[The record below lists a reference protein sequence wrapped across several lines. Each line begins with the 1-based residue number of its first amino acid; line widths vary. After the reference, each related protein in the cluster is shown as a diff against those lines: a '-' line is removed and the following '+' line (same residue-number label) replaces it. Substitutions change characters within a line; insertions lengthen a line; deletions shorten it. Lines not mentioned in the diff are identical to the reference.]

1 MMNQKGGDHLLLE
14 MIYRIDER
22 TGAMQKG
29 MDEMREDI
37 VTIKEKLEE
46 VSKQVAVDKERIDD
60 IKDKMRTARTVSWSS
75 LATAIM
81 SFITGK

>member
-60 IKDKMRTARTVSWSS
+60 IKDKMKTARAISWSS

>member
-22 TGAMQKG
+22 TRAMQKG
-29 MDEMREDI
+29 MDEMGEDI
-37 VTIKEKLEE
+37 AAIKEKMEE
-46 VSKQVAVDKERIDD
+46 VTKQVAVDKERIDD
-60 IKDKMRTARTVSWSS
+60 IKDKMKTARTVSWSS
-75 LATAIM
+75 LATAII